1 MFETVIG
8 WVTGHVAD
16 MIAPVLATVAA
27 LGAGWKMGRDGAI
40 KAAQGAVLEKTQAA
54 ADVAATVNAT
64 SDDDLKKEAAKWTR

>member
-1 MFETVIG
+1 MLETILG

-64 SDDDLKKEAAKWTR
+64 SDDELKKEAAKWTR

>member
-64 SDDDLKKEAAKWTR
+64 SDDELKKEAAKWTR